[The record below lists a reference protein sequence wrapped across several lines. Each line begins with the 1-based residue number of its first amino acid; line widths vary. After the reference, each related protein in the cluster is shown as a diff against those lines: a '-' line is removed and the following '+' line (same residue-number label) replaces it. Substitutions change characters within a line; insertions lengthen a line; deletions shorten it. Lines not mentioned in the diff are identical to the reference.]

1 MDSFKDIWQICIFKL
16 YQKFN
21 VHDRM
26 IQFYRPR
33 SRFSNL
39 EQNFLTD
46 VLNLLFESEIPKR
59 EKGERE
65 KKREKGTGKKSSI

>member
-1 MDSFKDIWQICIFKL
+1 MGSFKEIWQICIFKL

-21 VHDRM
+21 VYGRM

-33 SRFSNL
+33 SRFSSL

-46 VLNLLFESEIPKR
+46 VLNLLFESKIPKL
-59 EKGERE
+59 EKGGR
-65 KKREKGTGKKSSI
+65 KRHGKKE

>member
-1 MDSFKDIWQICIFKL
+1 
-16 YQKFN
+16 
-21 VHDRM
+21 M

-39 EQNFLTD
+39 EPNFLTD
-46 VLNLLFESEIPKR
+46 VLNLLFESKIPKR

-65 KKREKGTGKKSSI
+65 KKRERHGKKE